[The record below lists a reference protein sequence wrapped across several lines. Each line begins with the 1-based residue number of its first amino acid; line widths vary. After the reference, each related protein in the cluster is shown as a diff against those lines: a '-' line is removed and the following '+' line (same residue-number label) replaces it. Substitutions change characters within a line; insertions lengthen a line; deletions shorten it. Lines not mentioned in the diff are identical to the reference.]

1 MNMARDNGGKA
12 VQVEDLRESLRNFLE
27 SIGGRDPR
35 ELARELLDG
44 EGRLSEALL
53 ESLPALAQ
61 ALLEAARLVLQRM
74 ESLPPEKVARILARA
89 FPGAEGD
96 LVGELLNSLSSLLI
110 RLHEERPELL
120 VEEKVEFFS
129 RATRT
134 VDFGKLRKLLAYR
147 ASDRLEGMRREIEIL
162 GDNPVALVNIF
173 SVVSPAAN
181 QVLQVLKTLFKVL
194 DLPAEALTYAL
205 FNILEEIDWRDAA
218 EVINGAAA
226 FIVNLHR
233 GSYILGDGSL
243 YSSSPFSRIAS
254 RLALG
259 IDKPLLAE
267 ALAALGEEGEAL
279 LSSLAEQALEDVD
292 LAASLLEAAASLAN
306 SSLRV
311 LANLLEKTA
320 SLPPE
325 DRARLREAFAGGLSA
340 EELIRLSRSLA
351 AILREP
357 RLAAEARA
365 GTTAEEGSTALPWRD
380 IAAPLRAEL
389 RERLEARALA
399 RRLNQALRALN
410 RRLQEPSAA
419 EGYASALLG
428 SLDRAELEG
437 LLRAS
442 ASRLRE
448 TLAARPETAGVL
460 VKGLLTI
467 IYQGIR
473 GYLSGLRAG
482 WSRRRR

>member
-1 MNMARDNGGKA
+1 MGNGDGGRTVK
-12 VQVEDLRESLRNFLE
+12 VEDLRESLRNFLE
-27 SIGGRDPR
+27 NIGGREPR

-53 ESLPALAQ
+53 ESLPTLAQ
-61 ALLEAARLVLQRM
+61 AILEAARLVLERM
-74 ESLPPEKVARILARA
+74 ESLPPEKAARILARA

-96 LVGELLNSLSSLLI
+96 LAGELLNSLSRLLI

-120 VEEKVEFFS
+120 VEEQVDFFS
-129 RATRT
+129 RATRA

-147 ASDRLEGMRREIEIL
+147 ASDRLEGLRREIEIL

-173 SVVSPAAN
+173 SVVAPVAN
-181 QVLQVLKTLFKVL
+181 QALQVLKTLFKVL

-205 FNILEEIDWRDAA
+205 FNILEEIDWKDAA

-226 FIVNLHR
+226 FVVNLHR

-243 YSSSPFSRIAS
+243 YSAAPFSRIAS
-254 RLALG
+254 RLAEG
-259 IDKPLLAE
+259 MDKPLLAE

-279 LSSLAEQALEDVD
+279 LSSLAEQAMEDAD

-306 SSLRV
+306 SSLRA
-311 LANLLEKTA
+311 LSNLLEKAA
-320 SLPPE
+320 SLPAE
-325 DRARLREAFAGGLSA
+325 DRSRLRKAFSGGLDA
-340 EELIRLSRSLA
+340 EELTRLSRSLA
-351 AILREP
+351 ALMRAG
-357 RLAAEARA
+357 RLAEMASSTAEA
-365 GTTAEEGSTALPWRD
+365 EGRVALPWREM
-380 IAAPLRAEL
+380 AEPLRAEL

-399 RRLNQALRALN
+399 RNLNQALRTLN
-410 RRLQEPSAA
+410 RRLREPSAG
-419 EGYASALLG
+419 EGYASALLS
-428 SLDRAELEG
+428 SLDRAELEE
-437 LLRAS
+437 LFRAS

-448 TLAARPETAGVL
+448 ALAARPETARVL
-460 VKGLLTI
+460 VKGLITI

-482 WSRRRR
+482 RKPRGR